1 MRFSRQEYWGFSGG
15 PVVKNSPT
23 RKHRFGS
30 WSGKIPR
37 AVEQLCP
44 FTRTSEAWAPRA
56 HAPEQKNHC
65 TERPHTTRKSS
76 PYWPQLEKSLCI
88 AVKSLCTT
96 SKRPHAEK
104 KKGGFFF
111 FWSAGYLVFVAKAPI
126 YSGFFTSSERSLST
140 IWEFCLLGLKSSKCS
155 PNKTEVSAFRRLPQ
169 WLIGKESACNA
180 GAIGDVGLSPVLR
193 RAPGGEQGNPFQCSC
208 LRILCTEEPGEL
220 QSIRSQR
227 DRHA

>member
-88 AVKSLCTT
+88 AMKSLCTT
-96 SKRPHAEK
+96 SKRPPADK

-111 FWSAGYLVFVAKAPI
+111 FFLKCWVP
-126 YSGFFTSSERSLST
+126 GF
-140 IWEFCLLGLKSSKCS
+140 CCKSSYIFWLLYL
-155 PNKTEVSAFRRLPQ
+155 FRAVPQ
-169 WLIGKESACNA
+169 HHLR
-180 GAIGDVGLSPVLR
+180 VLSPGLEVLKM
-193 RAPGGEQGNPFQCSC
+193 F
-208 LRILCTEEPGEL
+208 TK
-220 QSIRSQR
+220 
-227 DRHA
+227 